1 MRLSQLAGSAT
12 AGQDPEITGLTAD
25 SRAVKPGFLFAALP
39 GVKSD
44 GAQFIKDAI
53 AKGAVAILGNC
64 AAQTLSASLPFISD
78 ENPRKRLAEIAAA
91 FHAQQPATMVAVTG
105 TNGKTSVA
113 SFVRQ
118 IWASLGHSS
127 ASFGTVGVVSPHGTK
142 PLSHTTPDPVEI
154 HRLLRELSEEG
165 VTHAAFEASSHGLAQ
180 YRVDGVRLR
189 AAGFTNLTRDH
200 LDYHDTFDAYRD
212 AKLRLFSE
220 VLPPS
225 GVAVINADSS
235 EAGAFIRAAT
245 ARGQTV
251 IRVGEHGTELR
262 LISRNAVGDG
272 QDLVVEWQGKRYT
285 IALPLAGAFQASN
298 VLVAAG
304 LVLAT
309 GGDAAHVFKAL
320 SDIKGAAGRLEKIGV
335 TKAGVPVYVDYAHTP
350 DALETVLKALR
361 PHTAHKLWVVFGCG
375 GDRDAGKRPLMGAA
389 AAQFADEVIVTDD
402 NPRTEDAALIRKA
415 VLVGVPHAR
424 ELADRAAAIALSVSS
439 ALNGDVVVIAG
450 KGHEAGQIVGR
461 EVLPFNDA
469 DEVRGVIARMNK
481 G

>member
-1 MRLSQLAGSAT
+1 MRLSQLAGSAN

-25 SRAVKPGFLFAALP
+25 SRVVKPGYLFAALP
-39 GVKSD
+39 GVKAD
-44 GAQFIKDAI
+44 GAQFIRDSI
-53 AKGAVAILGNC
+53 SRGAVAVLGSE
-64 AAQTLSASLPFISD
+64 AARAHAHGVSFIASA
-78 ENPRKRLAEIAAA
+78 NPRQCLAELAAA
-91 FHAQQPATMVAVTG
+91 FYGRQPETMVAVTG

-118 IWASLGHSS
+118 IWASLGHKS
-127 ASFGTVGVVSPHGTK
+127 ASFGTVGVVSPQGTK

-154 HRLLRELSEEG
+154 HRLLAELSLEG

-180 YRVDGVRLR
+180 YRVDGVHLR

-200 LDYHDTFDAYRD
+200 LDYHETFDAYRE

-220 VLPPS
+220 VLPS
-225 GVAVINADSS
+225 AGVAVINADSS
-235 EAGAFIRAAT
+235 EAQPFIDAARK
-245 ARGQTV
+245 RGQSV
-251 IRVGEHGTELR
+251 LRVGERGDELR
-262 LISRNAVGDG
+262 LVSSKPVGDG
-272 QDLVVEWQGKRYT
+272 QDMVVDWQSARFD
-285 IALPLAGAFQASN
+285 ISLPLAGAFQASN

-309 GGDAAHVFKAL
+309 GGDAARVFKAL
-320 SDIKGAAGRLEKIGV
+320 SGIKGAAGRLEKIGV
-335 TKAGVPVYVDYAHTP
+335 TSRQVPVYVDYAHTP

-361 PHTAHKLWVVFGCG
+361 PHTERRLWVVFGCG

-415 VLVGVPHAR
+415 VLAGVPRAV
-424 ELADRAAAIALSVSS
+424 EISDRAKAIAQAVMS
-439 ALNGDVVVIAG
+439 AQPGDVVVIAG

-469 DEVRGVIARMNK
+469 DEVRGVIARK
-481 G
+481 SKD